1 MEPAEL
7 RKAIK
12 AAIGLRA
19 DDLAKGVR
27 DDVHEWISKN
37 GGSVKQ
43 AEDTSADVRQRING
57 AIDALIDGFDAYGG

>member
-7 RKAIK
+7 RRTIK

-19 DDLAKGVR
+19 DDIANGVR
-27 DDVHEWISKN
+27 DDVQKWITSN
-37 GGSVKQ
+37 GGSVEQ

-57 AIDALIDGFDAYGG
+57 AIDALIDSFDAYGG